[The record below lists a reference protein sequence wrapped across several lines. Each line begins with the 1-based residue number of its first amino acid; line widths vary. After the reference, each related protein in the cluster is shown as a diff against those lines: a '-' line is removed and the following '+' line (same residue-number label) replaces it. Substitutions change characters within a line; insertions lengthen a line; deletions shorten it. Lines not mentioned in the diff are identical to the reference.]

1 MSLTKCLTPLVLLPW
16 SFPHFTQN
24 PAAREMWQL
33 CDRVSTRNSVS
44 TAKERTGDQVQA
56 AQIRALPLPLAL
68 CGEEHTGGFLA
79 LSSLALYFQHQKG
92 ELL

>member
-1 MSLTKCLTPLVLLPW
+1 MSNPASLAALVPCRTSRRTPLPGKCGNYATAL
-16 SFPHFTQN
+16 N
-24 PAAREMWQL
+24 
-33 CDRVSTRNSVS
+33 TRNSVS

-56 AQIRALPLPLAL
+56 AQFRALPLPLAL

-92 ELL
+92 EHL